1 MMHVNR
7 ALPDPGFKG
16 RPWLQPA
23 LLAVVLIVALALP
36 LLLPTAFALSVAI
49 EFLLFAFFGMGWNAI
64 GGYGGQIELGK
75 AMYVGIGAY
84 VTAVGMVMW
93 NMSPWLA
100 LPVAISLAIA
110 WSFVVGYPLFELRG
124 HYFAIATI
132 TVSLTILELS
142 LNWDFINGA
151 AGIILPVKQTPDF
164 VYLQFTS
171 GFAYYYL
178 MLALCIIGL
187 IFLNRMRRSRLGF
200 QLQALK
206 ENEEL
211 AASLGTSIRWSKIQ
225 AYAIASVFA
234 ATGGWFYAVHRQFVD
249 PVSVM
254 SLDLSI
260 KIALMAML
268 GGVGTLWGP
277 VIGAMVLVPLDKY
290 LGAVIGG
297 SATWRGMDFMI
308 YGFIIMLIAIVEPRG
323 ITGLY
328 LRLRKRAAAGHAR
341 AA

>member
-1 MMHVNR
+1 MDANPAPCV
-7 ALPDPGFKG
+7 PGVKDIS
-16 RPWLQPA
+16 WVQTTLLA
-23 LLAVVLIVALALP
+23 LLLMFALVVP
-36 LLLPTAFALSVAI
+36 FLLPTAFALSVAI

-84 VTAVGMVMW
+84 VTAVGMVTW
-93 NMSPWLA
+93 GVSPWFT
-100 LPVAISLAIA
+100 LPVAIVLAIA

-132 TVSLTILELS
+132 AVSLTILELS

-151 AGIILPVKQTPDF
+151 AGIILPVRKTPDF

-171 GFAYYYL
+171 AIPYYYL

-187 IFLNRMRRSRLGF
+187 LFLNRLRRSRLGF

-234 ATGGWFYAVHRQFVD
+234 ATGGWFYAVQRQFVD

-268 GGVGTLWGP
+268 GGVATLWGP

-290 LGAVIGG
+290 LGALIGG

-308 YGFIIMLIAIVEPRG
+308 YGLIIMLISIVEPRG

-328 LRLRKRAAAGHAR
+328 QRISKRAAARHAR